1 VPGAPALKSPS
12 ESPRRAE
19 ICRTAARIF
28 RDRGFDATAM
38 SDIARALRMTKAG
51 LYHYFPSK
59 EAMLFEI
66 MTFGLERME
75 EEVIAPA
82 GRVRDPEARLR
93 RMLADHARIITRA
106 EGAVAQLFH
115 ERRALPAAMRKVVT
129 DQERR
134 YFHLV
139 RDALTELKTAG
150 RLRDV
155 DPSIAALSLIG
166 MIQWLPQWFR
176 PGGRLTAEG
185 AAREITDLALAAVL
199 KPSGASRKRRPRRVR
214 LQVD

>member
-1 VPGAPALKSPS
+1 VPSAQALKSTS
-12 ESPRRAE
+12 DSPRRAE
-19 ICRTAARIF
+19 ICRAAARIF
-28 RDRGFDATAM
+28 RDRGYDATAV

-66 MTFGLERME
+66 MTFGMERME
-75 EEVIAPA
+75 DEVMRPA
-82 GRVRDPEARLR
+82 RNVRDPEARLR
-93 RMLADHARIITRA
+93 QMMTQHARIITRA

-115 ERRALPAAMRKVVT
+115 EQRALPSAMRRVVNE
-129 DQERR
+129 QERR

-139 RDALTELKTAG
+139 RDTLKELKAAG

-166 MIQWLPQWFR
+166 MIQWLPRWFR
-176 PGGRLTAEG
+176 EDGPLSVDE
-185 AAREITDLALAAVL
+185 AALELTDLAFAAVL
-199 KPSGASRKRRPRRVR
+199 KPSRSARR
-214 LQVD
+214 

>member
-1 VPGAPALKSPS
+1 VPTAPALKSAS

-19 ICRTAARIF
+19 ICRAAARIF
-28 RDRGFDATAM
+28 RDRGFDATAV

-66 MTFGLERME
+66 MSFGMERME
-75 EEVIAPA
+75 DEVMRPAREIAE
-82 GRVRDPEARLR
+82 PEARLR
-93 RMLADHARIITRA
+93 QMLMQHARIITRA

-115 ERRALPAAMRKVVT
+115 EQRALPASMRKVVN

-134 YFHLV
+134 YFRLV
-139 RDALTELKTAG
+139 RDTLQELETAG

-166 MIQWLPQWFR
+166 MIQWLPRWFR
-176 PGGRLTAEG
+176 DDGPLTIDQ
-185 AAREITDLALAAVL
+185 AARELTDLACAAVL
-199 KPSGASRKRRPRRVR
+199 KPGRAGRRR
-214 LQVD
+214 

>member
-1 VPGAPALKSPS
+1 VPTAPALKSTS

-19 ICRTAARIF
+19 ICRAAARIF
-28 RDRGFDATAM
+28 RDRGFDATAV

-66 MTFGLERME
+66 MSFGMERME
-75 EEVIAPA
+75 DEVMRPA
-82 GRVRDPEARLR
+82 RDIRDPEARLR
-93 RMLADHARIITRA
+93 QMLMQHARIITRA

-115 ERRALPAAMRKVVT
+115 EQRALPAAMRKVVNE
-129 DQERR
+129 QERR

-139 RDALTELKTAG
+139 RDTLQELKAAG

-166 MIQWLPQWFR
+166 MIQWLPRWFR
-176 PGGRLTAEG
+176 DDGPLTIDQ
-185 AAREITDLALAAVL
+185 AARELTDLAFAAVL
-199 KPSGASRKRRPRRVR
+199 KPGRAGRRR
-214 LQVD
+214 

>member
-1 VPGAPALKSPS
+1 VPSAQALKSAS
-12 ESPRRAE
+12 DSPRRAE
-19 ICRTAARIF
+19 ICRAAARIF
-28 RDRGFDATAM
+28 RDRGYDATAV

-66 MTFGLERME
+66 MTFGMERME
-75 EEVIAPA
+75 DEVMRPA
-82 GRVRDPEARLR
+82 RNVRDPEARLR
-93 RMLADHARIITRA
+93 QMMTQHARIITRA

-115 ERRALPAAMRKVVT
+115 EQRALPSAMRRVVNE
-129 DQERR
+129 QERR

-139 RDALTELKTAG
+139 RDTLKELKAAG

-166 MIQWLPQWFR
+166 MIQWLPRWFR
-176 PGGRLTAEG
+176 EDGPLSVDE
-185 AAREITDLALAAVL
+185 AALELTDLAFAAVL
-199 KPSGASRKRRPRRVR
+199 KPSRSARR
-214 LQVD
+214 

>member
-1 VPGAPALKSPS
+1 MPKPLKAPPAS
-12 ESPRRAE
+12 RRAE
-19 ICRTAARIF
+19 ICRTAAKIF

-38 SDIARALRMTKAG
+38 SDIARALKMTKAG
-51 LYHYFPSK
+51 LYHYFASK

-82 GRVRDPEARLR
+82 RLVCDPEARLR
-93 RMLADHARIITRA
+93 QLVMTHARIITRA

-115 ERRALPAAMRKVVT
+115 EQRALSAGTRKVVNEL
-129 DQERR
+129 ERR

-139 RDALTELKTAG
+139 RDTLKQLKAAG

-155 DPSIAALSLIG
+155 DLSISALSLIG
-166 MIQWLPQWFR
+166 MIQWLPRWFR
-176 PGGRLTAEG
+176 PDGRLTADE
-185 AAREITDLALAAVL
+185 AAHEVADLALAAVL
-199 KPSGASRKRRPRRVR
+199 KPKARPSARR
-214 LQVD
+214 

>member
-1 VPGAPALKSPS
+1 MTPSRAARIPAVAEPDS
-12 ESPRRAE
+12 RRAE
-19 ICRTAARIF
+19 ICRAAARIF
-28 RDRGFDATAM
+28 RDKGFDATAM

-82 GRVRDPEARLR
+82 AAVRDPEARLR
-93 RMLADHARIITRA
+93 QMLMQHARIITRA
-106 EGAVAQLFH
+106 EGVVAQLFH
-115 ERRALPAAMRKVVT
+115 EQRALPAHMRKVIS

-134 YFHLV
+134 YFHMV
-139 RDALTELKTAG
+139 RDTLTALKAAG

-155 DPSIAALSLIG
+155 ELSVAALSLIG
-166 MIQWLPQWFR
+166 MVQWLPRWFR
-176 PGGRLTAEG
+176 PDGRLTIDQ
-185 AAREITDLALAAVL
+185 AAREIADLSFAALL
-199 KPSGASRKRRPRRVR
+199 KPSKKK
-214 LQVD
+214 

>member
-1 VPGAPALKSPS
+1 VPSAPALKSPS
-12 ESPRRAE
+12 DSRRAE

-28 RDRGFDATAM
+28 RDRGFDATAV

-66 MTFGLERME
+66 MRFGLERME
-75 EEVIAPA
+75 AEVIGPA
-82 GRVRDPEARLR
+82 SRVRDPEARLR
-93 RMLADHARIITRA
+93 QMLMQHARIITRA

-115 ERRALPAAMRKVVT
+115 EQRALSPVMRKVVNEL
-129 DQERR
+129 ERR

-139 RDALTELKTAG
+139 RATLKEIRKAG

-155 DPSIAALSLIG
+155 ELSVAALSLIG
-166 MIQWLPQWFR
+166 MIQWLPRWFR
-176 PGGRLTAEG
+176 PDGRLTADQ

-199 KPSGASRKRRPRRVR
+199 KPVSRKKR
-214 LQVD
+214 

>member
-1 VPGAPALKSPS
+1 MPSAQALKSPS
-12 ESPRRAE
+12 DSPRRAE
-19 ICRTAARIF
+19 ICRAAARIF
-28 RDRGFDATAM
+28 RDRGYDATAV

-66 MTFGLERME
+66 MSFGMERME
-75 EEVIAPA
+75 DEVMRPA
-82 GRVRDPEARLR
+82 RAIRDPEPRLR
-93 RMLADHARIITRA
+93 QMLMQHARIITRA

-115 ERRALPAAMRKVVT
+115 EQRALPAAMRRVVNE
-129 DQERR
+129 QERR

-139 RDALTELKTAG
+139 RDTLKELKAGG

-166 MIQWLPQWFR
+166 MIQWMPRWFR
-176 PGGRLTAEG
+176 EDGPLSIDE
-185 AAREITDLALAAVL
+185 AARDLTDLALAAVL
-199 KPSGASRKRRPRRVR
+199 KPARPTRRR
-214 LQVD
+214 

>member
-1 VPGAPALKSPS
+1 MPSSRAARLPAAAEPDS
-12 ESPRRAE
+12 RRAE
-19 ICRTAARIF
+19 ICRAAARIF
-28 RDRGFDATAM
+28 RDKGFDATAM

-75 EEVIAPA
+75 EEVIAPSA
-82 GRVRDPEARLR
+82 AIRDPENRLR
-93 RMLADHARIITRA
+93 QMLLQHARIITRA
-106 EGAVAQLFH
+106 EGVVAQLFH
-115 ERRALPAAMRKVVT
+115 EQRALPAHMRKVIN

-139 RDALTELKTAG
+139 RETLKELKAAG

-155 DPSIAALSLIG
+155 ELSIAALSLIG
-166 MIQWLPQWFR
+166 MVQWMPRWFR
-176 PGGRLTAEG
+176 PDGRLTIDQ
-185 AAREITDLALAAVL
+185 AAREVTDLAFAALL
-199 KPSGASRKRRPRRVR
+199 KPVKRTAKRKA
-214 LQVD
+214 